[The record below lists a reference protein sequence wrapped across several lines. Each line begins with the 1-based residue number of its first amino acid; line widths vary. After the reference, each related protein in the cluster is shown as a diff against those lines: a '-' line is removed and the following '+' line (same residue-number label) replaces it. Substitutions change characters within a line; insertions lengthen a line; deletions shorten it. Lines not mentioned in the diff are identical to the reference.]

1 MNDYNIWKLT
11 EKLQWKQLQALNEN
25 YDIST

>member
-11 EKLQWKQLQALNEN
+11 EKLQRKQLQALNEN